1 MVLFL
6 RLMSHHVDRRKAEG
20 DRRGARRTTAPK
32 FPCPTCGQWLSS
44 VVPYKPPQ
52 TAQERRGEAY
62 VRLRECQACHTQWTT
77 EERFVA
83 VFRKRTA
90 A

>member
-1 MVLFL
+1 MTD
-6 RLMSHHVDRRKAEG
+6 DRRQA
-20 DRRGARRTTAPK
+20 DRRTTTPK
-32 FPCPTCGQWLSS
+32 LACPSCGHWISR

-52 TAQERRGEAY
+52 RPQERRGEAY

-77 EERFVA
+77 EERFLA
-83 VFRKRTA
+83 VFRRRTA